1 MSALFLCP
9 KLRLCARTI
18 SAASFDFSMVGL
30 VVVSHSTQLAAGVAE
45 LMRGMAGSDVPIATA
60 GGLDAPAV
68 ELSRSD
74 AAGPVPTAAR
84 PLGTDVNLIHRAIEE
99 VYSDAGVVILV
110 DLGSAILSTEMAME
124 MFAPAKRARIV
135 LAHAAL
141 VEGGIA
147 AAVQARLG
155 SDVNSVAREAR
166 AALDVKLA
174 QMGGSP
180 SVPTDETSIVSLVPA
195 HRLQI
200 VVKNRLGLHARPAAR
215 FVQTAARFPAE
226 LRVQNLTV
234 PRGPVNA
241 KSINAVATLG
251 VLQNHR
257 IEIAASGDQ
266 ADAALDALQRLADEN
281 FGDRDKPELE
291 TRQAEQRPTVSPAA
305 ANELVG
311 RAASP
316 GYAIGAARLYRPPV
330 PEIPLQT
337 IDDPE
342 AEWARLC
349 DAVRETEQELHAMR
363 NAVALRGDTE
373 EAGIFDAQI
382 LMLEDEALQMPARRA
397 IFNDK
402 QNAARAIHNS
412 AERVASA
419 YDVLTDEYQRAR
431 ADDVRAAARQ
441 VLLHLL
447 RAAHTAVFERGILI
461 APDLTPAETAG
472 LDTRTILAICT
483 AFGGPTGHSAILAK
497 SLGIPAIVG
506 LGEGILRVQD
516 SATLIADG
524 ESGRVFVNPDAAQV
538 RGYTTRI
545 ENARAEAETA
555 HRARHKPA
563 ETRDGRRI
571 EIAANIGSLR
581 DAQRAVEMGAEAVG
595 LFRTEFLFLDRR
607 DAPGEEEQY
616 ETYRAAARALEGR
629 PLALRTLDIGGD
641 KPLAYANMPR
651 EANPFLGLRGLRLCL
666 AEPELF
672 KTQLRAILRAGAEFP
687 NLRVMFPMVSTLRE
701 FQDAAVLMDVAREEL
716 RARAL
721 SFAARLETGIM
732 VEVPGAALTAA
743 QFARVVD
750 FFSIGT
756 NDLTQYTLAAER
768 GNPQVAA
775 LAEAI
780 HPAVL
785 QLVALVVQAAHARKK
800 WVGVCGEMGGDPNS
814 IPLLVG
820 LGVNE
825 LSMSPPLIP
834 RAKEIV
840 RALNF
845 PDAQARAQLALE

>member
-1 MSALFLCP
+1 MVHPL
-9 KLRLCARTI
+9 
-18 SAASFDFSMVGL
+18 VGL
-30 VVVSHSTQLAAGVAE
+30 VVVSHSAQLAAGVAE
-45 LMRGMAGSDVPIATA
+45 LMRGMAGSQVPIATA
-60 GGLDAPAV
+60 GGLDLPDT
-68 ELSRSD
+68 EHPSTD
-74 AAGPVPTAAR
+74 AAHPARAAMQ
-84 PLGTDVNLIHRAIEE
+84 PLGTDVSLIHRAIEQ

-124 MFAPAKRARIV
+124 MFPPEQRAHIV
-135 LAHAAL
+135 LAPAAL

-155 SDVNSVAREAR
+155 GDVEEVAREAR
-166 AALDVKLA
+166 SAFDAKLA
-174 QMGGSP
+174 QMGGMP
-180 SVPTDETSIVSLVPA
+180 SVLHNESPLSPAELPA

-200 VVKNRLGLHARPAAR
+200 LVKNRLGLHARPAAR
-215 FVQTAARFPAE
+215 FVQTAARFLAE
-226 LRVQNLTV
+226 VRVQNLTV

-257 IEIAASGDQ
+257 IEISASGDQ
-266 ADAALDALQRLADEN
+266 ADGALDALQKLADEN
-281 FGDRDKPELE
+281 FGDRDKPEQETEIRQAVE
-291 TRQAEQRPTVSPAA
+291 TRTVSPTA
-305 ANELVG
+305 ANELAG

-316 GYAIGAARLYRPPV
+316 GYAIGAARLYHPV
-330 PEIPLQT
+330 APQIPALA

-342 AEWARLC
+342 AEWTRLC
-349 DAVRETEQELHAMR
+349 DALRDTKQELQAIR
-363 NAVALRGDTE
+363 NALALRGDTD

-397 IFNDK
+397 MFTDK
-402 QNAARAIHNS
+402 QNAARAIHDS
-412 AERVASA
+412 AEQVASA
-419 YDVLTDEYQRAR
+419 YDALTDEYQRAR

-447 RAAHTAVFERGILI
+447 GAAQTAVFERGILV

-472 LDTRTILAICT
+472 LDPKMIEAICT

-506 LGEGILRVQD
+506 LGEAILRVREGE
-516 SATLIADG
+516 TLIADG
-524 ESGRVFVNPDAAQV
+524 ESGCVLVNPDEAQV
-538 RGYTTRI
+538 REYTTRI
-545 ENARAEAETA
+545 ENARTA
-555 HRARHKPA
+555 VEKARLTRLQPA
-563 ETRDGRRI
+563 ATRDGRRI
-571 EIAANIGSLR
+571 EIAANIGSVP

-595 LFRTEFLFLDRR
+595 LFRTEFLFLGRR

-616 ETYRAAARALEGR
+616 ETYRSAALALEGR
-629 PLALRTLDIGGD
+629 PLVLRTLDIGGD
-641 KPLAYANMPR
+641 KPLPYANVPR

-666 AEPELF
+666 AEPDLF

-687 NLRVMFPMVSTLRE
+687 NLRVMFPMVSTPRE
-701 FQDAAVLMDVAREEL
+701 FQDAAALVERAREEL

-721 SFAARLETGIM
+721 PYALRLETGIM
-732 VEVPGAALTAA
+732 VEVPAAALMAA
-743 QFARVVD
+743 QFAPAVD

-768 GNPQVAA
+768 GNPNVAA
-775 LAEAI
+775 PAESI

-785 QLVALVVQAAHARKK
+785 QLAALVVQAAHARKK
-800 WVGVCGEMGGDPNS
+800 WVGVCGEMGGEPNA

-820 LGVNE
+820 LGVDE

-834 RAKEIV
+834 HAKEIV
-840 RALNF
+840 RELSF
-845 PDAQARAQLALE
+845 EDAKELVKRAME

>member
-1 MSALFLCP
+1 
-9 KLRLCARTI
+9 
-18 SAASFDFSMVGL
+18 MVGL
-30 VVVSHSTQLAAGVAE
+30 VVVSHSAQLAAGVAE
-45 LMRGMAGSDVPIATA
+45 LMRGMAGSEVPIATA
-60 GGLDAPAV
+60 GGLDLPDSDHQSTDAAHPAPA
-68 ELSRSD
+68 
-74 AAGPVPTAAR
+74 AMQ
-84 PLGTDVNLIHRAIEE
+84 PLGTDVSLIHRAIER

-124 MFAPAKRARIV
+124 MFPPEERAHMV
-135 LAHAAL
+135 LAPAAL

-155 SDVNSVAREAR
+155 SDVEAVAREAIS
-166 AALDVKLA
+166 AFDAKLA
-174 QMGGSP
+174 QMGGMLSVLHNESLLASP
-180 SVPTDETSIVSLVPA
+180 ELPA

-200 VVKNRLGLHARPAAR
+200 PVKNRLGLHARPAAR

-226 LRVQNLTV
+226 VRVQNLTV

-251 VLQNHR
+251 VLQNHL
-257 IEIAASGDQ
+257 IEITASGDQ
-266 ADAALDALQRLADEN
+266 ADAALDALQKLADEN
-281 FGDRDKPELE
+281 FGDQDKPEQE
-291 TRQAEQRPTVSPAA
+291 TRQAGETRTVSPTA
-305 ANELVG
+305 ANELAG

-316 GYAIGAARLYRPPV
+316 GYAIGAARLYHPVVPQIPPH
-330 PEIPLQT
+330 T

-349 DAVRETEQELHAMR
+349 DALRDTKQELQAMR
-363 NAVALRGDTE
+363 NALALRGDTD

-397 IFNDK
+397 ILHDR
-402 QNAARAIHNS
+402 QNAAQAIHDS
-412 AERVASA
+412 AEQVASA
-419 YDVLTDEYQRAR
+419 YDALTDDYQRAR

-447 RAAHTAVFERGILI
+447 GAAQTAVFERGILI

-472 LDTRTILAICT
+472 LDPKTIEAICT

-506 LGEGILRVQD
+506 LGEAILRVREGEM
-516 SATLIADG
+516 LIADG
-524 ESGRVFVNPDAAQV
+524 ENGLVLVNPEVVQL
-538 RGYTTRI
+538 REYTTRI
-545 ENARAEAETA
+545 ENARTSAEK
-555 HRARHKPA
+555 ARRTRHQPA
-563 ETRDGRRI
+563 ATRDGRRI
-571 EIAANIGSLR
+571 EIAANIGSVP
-581 DAQRAVEMGAEAVG
+581 DARRAVEMGAEAVG

-629 PLALRTLDIGGD
+629 PLVLRTLDIGGD
-641 KPLAYANMPR
+641 KPLPYANLPR

-701 FQDAAVLMDVAREEL
+701 FQDAATLMERAREEL

-721 SFAARLETGIM
+721 PFALRLETGIM
-732 VEVPGAALTAA
+732 VEVPAAALMAA
-743 QFARVVD
+743 QFALAVD

-768 GNPQVAA
+768 GNPNVAA
-775 LAEAI
+775 LAESI

-785 QLVALVVQAAHARKK
+785 QLVTLVVQGAHARKK
-800 WVGVCGEMGGDPNS
+800 WVGVCGEMGGDPNA
-814 IPLLVG
+814 IPLLIG
-820 LGVNE
+820 LGVDE
-825 LSMSPPLIP
+825 LSMSPLLIP
-834 RAKEIV
+834 HAKEIV
-840 RALNF
+840 RELNLE
-845 PDAQARAQLALE
+845 DAQELVKRAME